1 MSLSIKRSVHVKVT
15 VDASF
20 KKKYLLFASKLV
32 EDLNYRLASYELAGE
47 TDESPAYQSFLLAKQ
62 NETKLQLAQLTQR
75 MNELKKCKDGDT
87 FRLTVLDG
95 ETLLTEGDNVL
106 QALTPVVVETDGATI
121 TNIIS

>member
-1 MSLSIKRSVHVKVT
+1 M
-15 VDASF
+15 
-20 KKKYLLFASKLV
+20 
-32 EDLNYRLASYELAGE
+32 AGE

-75 MNELKKCKDGDT
+75 MNELKVKDGDT

-95 ETLLTEGDNVL
+95 ETQLAEGDNVM
-106 QALTPVVVETDGATI
+106 QALTQVVVETDGATI